1 MSLEIHFRIKHN
13 ELLLEALSVWAR
25 KVVFLKVQ
33 LKRIIVDV
41 ILLLSA
47 AFSAVTDMATLVLVP
62 AMCV

>member
-13 ELLLEALSVWAR
+13 ELLLEAFSVWAR
-25 KVVFLKVQ
+25 KVVFLEVQ
-33 LKRIIVDV
+33 LERIVVDI

-47 AFSAVTDMATLVLVP
+47 AFSAVTNMAALVLVP

>member
-13 ELLLEALSVWAR
+13 ELLLKALSVWAR

-33 LKRIIVDV
+33 LKRIVVDI

>member
-25 KVVFLKVQ
+25 KVIFLKVQ

>member
-33 LKRIIVDV
+33 LERIVVDV

-47 AFSAVTDMATLVLVP
+47 AFSAVTNMAALVLVP